1 MSVTAAQGFR
11 AAGVTAGLK
20 ASGTPDVAVVVNQ
33 GPRDAAAAVLTENR
47 VAAAPVVWT
56 RRAVRDGRATAVVLN
71 SGGANAATG
80 AEGLEDARRT
90 AEHAAAALGTAAD
103 DVLVCSTGLIGERL
117 PMDTLTAG
125 VSEAVAALS
134 PDGGEDAAVAIK
146 TTDTVAKTAVARG
159 EGFTVGGMAKGAG
172 MLAPGM
178 ATMLSVITTD
188 ADVPAPALDAA
199 LREAVR
205 ATFNRVDSDGCMST
219 NDTVI
224 LLASGASGTAP
235 EPEAFAAALHEV
247 CADLSRQLVADAE
260 GARHDIAVRVVH
272 AETEEA
278 AEAVARAVGRSN
290 LFKTAIFGQDPN
302 WGRVIA
308 AVGTVPESVT
318 AFGDVL
324 RSAKTVSARSASP
337 TGTASPGS
345 CARGTPRRSS
355 PCSWPRRPWR
365 SSPPWPSST
374 SPGPSCEVGRPY
386 VPWPA
391 LRPGLRWSVLRSARA
406 QTRRRPQRCR
416 TPSGRWPSSYRS
428 ARQLQR

>member
-20 ASGTPDVAVVVNQ
+20 ASGTPDVAVVVNE

-56 RRAVRDGRATAVVLN
+56 RRAVQDGRATAVVLN

-80 AEGLEDARRT
+80 AAGLEDARRT

-134 PDGGEDAAVAIK
+134 PAGGEDAAVAIK

-159 EGFTVGGMAKGAG
+159 EGFTVG
-172 MLAPGM
+172 GM

-235 EPEAFAAALHEV
+235 DPAAFAAALHEV

-308 AVGTVPESVT
+308 AVGTVPESVAAFDPYALDVRFNGVQVCRASGVGEDRSRVDLT
-318 AFGDVL
+318 AREVLVEVDLHAGDAEATVWTNDL
-324 RSAKTVSARSASP
+324 THDYVHENSAY
-337 TGTASPGS
+337 
-345 CARGTPRRSS
+345 
-355 PCSWPRRPWR
+355 
-365 SSPPWPSST
+365 ST
-374 SPGPSCEVGRPY
+374 
-386 VPWPA
+386 
-391 LRPGLRWSVLRSARA
+391 
-406 QTRRRPQRCR
+406 
-416 TPSGRWPSSYRS
+416 
-428 ARQLQR
+428 